1 MKENLRKVDR
11 VLKKTL
17 PSGVSIRQHI
27 SVKKWEK
34 GEKKKNKKP
43 VSVIIFK
50 RFKKRFACD
59 MHAFTSKREAQISI
73 RWPTKGRRR
82 RRFVVKRSVEVNVD
96 TFSSAAVAPSLK
108 SS

>member
-1 MKENLRKVDR
+1 V
-11 VLKKTL
+11 
-17 PSGVSIRQHI
+17 G
-27 SVKKWEK
+27 K
-34 GEKKKNKKP
+34 GREKKNKKNGRQKLT
-43 VSVIIFK
+43 SVILK

-59 MHAFTSKREAQISI
+59 IHAFTSKREAQISI
-73 RWPTKGRRR
+73 RWPTTKGRRR